1 MIRTEYRKWRVVPH
15 EQEDQHIVRMKSE
28 GDCVLEKLRES
39 EAMMIQKRKQLREMF
54 QELMVMS
61 QEPYV
66 VLLQVRREECRQRFS
81 CLGLTLVDVI
91 LRLFFNISCIYFKR
105 FFFSDNLEKLNS
117 VTILPEQDFFNK
129 NCVSRF
135 SKKYDLIFD
144 FVTCH
149 SES

>member
-66 VLLQVRREECRQRFS
+66 VLLQVRREECRQRFY
-81 CLGLTLVDVI
+81 CLRLTLVIVI
-91 LRLFFNISCIYFKR
+91 LRLFFFNISCIYFR
-105 FFFSDNLEKLNS
+105 RVFFSDNLEKLNS
-117 VTILPEQDFFNK
+117 VIILPEQDFFK
-129 NCVSRF
+129 
-135 SKKYDLIFD
+135 
-144 FVTCH
+144 
-149 SES
+149 